1 MYEAFFGFREK
12 PFSLLPDPAFLYF
25 GKMHSAAYAMLE
37 YGIMNLAGFTVVTG
51 DIGCGKTTLIR
62 HLLNHLEQDVT
73 VGLISNT
80 HKSFGELLQ
89 WVMLAFGLEYRG
101 RNKVRMYQAFTDFL
115 VEEYAK
121 NRRTV
126 LIIDEAQNLKPKTLE
141 ELRMLSNINADKHQV
156 LQLILA
162 GQPELRNILRKPEL
176 EQFAQRVAVDY
187 HLGPLSS
194 EETSEYIK
202 HRLKLAGGRPGLF
215 TNQACKL
222 VYESTNGI
230 PRLINVLCDT
240 ALVYGY
246 AELKKRVSDTQIL
259 AVLEDKAKSGVFA
272 GSIQKP
278 AANGSEKPGAHD
290 SEKSASDQ
298 GTVVHF
304 DEKMA
309 RELFSYMRKK

>member
-12 PFSLLPDPAFLYF
+12 PFTLLPDPAFLYL
-25 GKMHSAAYAMLE
+25 GKKHSAAYSMLE
-37 YGIMNLAGFTVVTG
+37 YGILNHAGFTVVTG
-51 DIGCGKTTLIR
+51 EIGCGKTTLIR

-115 VEEYAK
+115 IGEYAH

-156 LQLILA
+156 LQLILV
-162 GQPELRNILRKPEL
+162 GQPELRTMLRKPEL
-176 EQFAQRVAVDY
+176 AQFAQRVAVDY
-187 HLGPLSS
+187 HLGALNR

-202 HRLKLAGGRPGLF
+202 HRLSQAGGKSGLF
-215 TNQACKL
+215 TNQACNL
-222 VYESTNGI
+222 VYDSTDGI

-246 AELKKRVSDTQIL
+246 AELRKRISDAQIV
-259 AVLEDKAKSGVFA
+259 AVLADKAKSGVFA
-272 GSIQKP
+272 GRAQKQ
-278 AANGSEKPGAHD
+278 AADGSEKPAG
-290 SEKSASDQ
+290 DQ
-298 GTVVHF
+298 GSVVNF

>member
-12 PFSLLPDPAFLYF
+12 PFSLLPDPAFLYL
-25 GKMHSAAYAMLE
+25 GKMHSAAFSMLE
-37 YGIMNLAGFTVVTG
+37 YGIVNHAGFTVITG

-62 HLLNHLEQDVT
+62 HLLNNLEQDIT

-89 WVMLAFGLEYRG
+89 WVMLAFGLEYQG
-101 RNKVRMYQAFTDFL
+101 SNKVKMYRAFTDFL
-115 VEEYAK
+115 IDEYAK

-176 EQFAQRVAVDY
+176 VQFAQRVAVDY
-187 HLGPLSS
+187 HLGALNR
-194 EETSEYIK
+194 EETSAYIK
-202 HRLKLAGGRPGLF
+202 HRLTLAGGKPGLF
-215 TNQACKL
+215 TSQACEL
-222 VYESTNGI
+222 VYKSTNGI
-230 PRLINVLCDT
+230 PRLINILCDT

-246 AELKKRVSDTQIL
+246 AELRKRISEAQIL

-272 GSIQKP
+272 SATQKP
-278 AANGSEKPGAHD
+278 AADD
-290 SEKSASDQ
+290 SDEPEADKAS
-298 GTVVHF
+298 VVSF

>member
-1 MYEAFFGFREK
+1 MSLGMYEAFFGFREK
-12 PFSLLPDPAFLYF
+12 PFSLLPDPAFLYL
-25 GKMHSAAYAMLE
+25 GKMHSAAFSMLE
-37 YGIMNLAGFTVVTG
+37 YGIVNHAGFTVITG

-62 HLLNHLEQDVT
+62 HLLNNLEHDIT

-89 WVMLAFGLEYRG
+89 WVMLAFGLEYQG
-101 RNKVRMYQAFTDFL
+101 SNKVKMYRAFTDFL
-115 VEEYAK
+115 IEEYGK

-126 LIIDEAQNLKPKTLE
+126 LIIDEAQNLKAKTLE

-176 EQFAQRVAVDY
+176 VQFAQRVAVDY
-187 HLGPLSS
+187 HLGALNE
-194 EETSEYIK
+194 EETSAYIK
-202 HRLKLAGGRPGLF
+202 HRLALAGGKPGLF
-215 TNQACKL
+215 TNQACGL
-222 VYESTNGI
+222 VYKSTNGI
-230 PRLINVLCDT
+230 PRLINILCDT

-246 AELKKRVSDTQIL
+246 AELRKRISEAQIL

-272 GSIQKP
+272 GGIQEPVADNSNEP
-278 AANGSEKPGAHD
+278 AADGA
-290 SEKSASDQ
+290 S
-298 GTVVHF
+298 VVSF

>member
-12 PFSLLPDPAFLYF
+12 PFSLLPDPAFLYL
-25 GKMHSAAYAMLE
+25 GKMHSAAFSMLE
-37 YGIMNLAGFTVVTG
+37 YGIVNHAGFTVITG

-62 HLLNHLEQDVT
+62 HLLNNLEQDIT

-89 WVMLAFGLEYRG
+89 WVMLAFGLEYQG
-101 RNKVRMYQAFTDFL
+101 SNKVKMYCAFTDFL
-115 VEEYAK
+115 IDEYAK

-126 LIIDEAQNLKPKTLE
+126 LIIDEAQNLKSKTLE

-176 EQFAQRVAVDY
+176 VQFAQRVAVDY
-187 HLGPLSS
+187 HLGALNC
-194 EETSEYIK
+194 EETAAYIK
-202 HRLKLAGGRPGLF
+202 HRLALAGGKPGLF
-215 TNQACKL
+215 TNQACELIYK
-222 VYESTNGI
+222 STKGI
-230 PRLINVLCDT
+230 PRLINILCDT

-246 AELKKRVSDTQIL
+246 AELRKRISEAQIL

-272 GSIQKP
+272 SGTHKP
-278 AANGSEKPGAHD
+278 VADDPGEPAGD
-290 SEKSASDQ
+290 KAS
-298 GTVVHF
+298 VVSF